1 MGPLLSW
8 AQQTWPSGLQGR
20 RLLQTPQHPIQIGIV
35 SGEVVSIAQ
44 MPVTLLGTQ
53 ALTWTEPSVQERLG
67 R

>member
-20 RLLQTPQHPIQIGIV
+20 RLLQTPQHPVQIGIV
-35 SGEVVSIAQ
+35 SGEVVSTAQ

-53 ALTWTEPSVQERLG
+53 ALTWTESPVSRKG
-67 R
+67 